1 MIKEYIPIEAISHET
16 SSPQTWYI
24 DSANMSLEEIL
35 LLRSK
40 LLGGVEIPCIDKII
54 RMRIQTP
61 KNYHDFKMDNERYR
75 KETKIKMKRR
85 KKND

>member
-1 MIKEYIPIEAISHET
+1 MNSFI
-16 SSPQTWYI
+16 
-24 DSANMSLEEIL
+24 
-35 LLRSK
+35 
-40 LLGGVEIPCIDKII
+40 GGVEIPCIDKII